1 MEGYLNML
9 DAPWPNQEENFDEE
23 KIKFISTKLSI
34 WDYYGIPQSTYLAY
48 TNEEKSKMFKEY
60 YKKLVDKYHDI
71 GKIICLLRLI
81 FLAGCLL
88 VLLLFGQ
95 IFLFLGLFLPN
106 LNAPTQ
112 WHFTSR

>member
-1 MEGYLNML
+1 MERYLNML
-9 DAPWPNQEENFDEE
+9 GAPWSNQEENFDEE
-23 KIKFISTKLSI
+23 KIKFVSAKVSV
-34 WDYYGIPQSTYLAY
+34 WDYYGNPQSTYLAY
-48 TNEEKSKMFKEY
+48 TNEEKSKMLREY

-95 IFLFLGLFLPN
+95 IFLFLGLF
-106 LNAPTQ
+106 
-112 WHFTSR
+112 